1 MFPGNPLYHYV
12 ILSTHATL
20 RDRHSFHTHPYPRD
34 EVWPHLNPNDPRC
47 LAAADM
53 TLVFE

>member
-47 LAAADM
+47 LAADRM
-53 TLVFE
+53 TLDFE